1 MSARAIT
8 FATLAALVASW
19 SGAAAEVVRVGGTG
33 AAQGLM
39 QRLGKAFSAASPGD
53 KLEVVPS
60 LGSTGGIAAVI
71 DGALTIAVTARPP
84 KEAEAAKGVRDV
96 PFLETP
102 FIFVSSGAQPYRLS
116 RSEVVAVYDGALRVW
131 PDGNPIKPI
140 LRPRSDTTSD
150 LLIASFEGMRAALER
165 TRKRQDVPVA
175 ATDQDNAQMAEEVA
189 YSLAA
194 MTLLQ
199 LFTEQPRVRAV
210 ALDGV
215 EPSLAR
221 MEDGSYL
228 PRAALHF
235 VIPAQPGPA
244 AQRFLDFAR
253 TPIAERI
260 IRESGG
266 LPLAERSVTAR

>member
-1 MSARAIT
+1 VPSRVVT
-8 FATLAALVASW
+8 FAFLAALAAGGSKAS
-19 SGAAAEVVRVGGTG
+19 AEIVRVGGTG

-39 QRLGKAFSAASPGD
+39 QRLGEAFSAASPGD
-53 KLEVVPS
+53 TLEVMPG

-71 DGALTIAVTARPP
+71 DGALAIAVTARVSR
-84 KEAEAAKGVRDV
+84 EAEREKGVHDV

-102 FIFVSSGAQPYRLS
+102 FIFVSSGAQPHRLS

-150 LLIASFEGMRAALER
+150 LLVASFEGMRAALEK

-175 ATDQDNAQMAEEVA
+175 ATDQDNAQLAEKIA
-189 YSLAA
+189 HSLAA

-199 LFTEQPRVRAV
+199 LITERPRVRAI

-228 PRAALHF
+228 LRTALHL
-235 VIPAQPGPA
+235 VVAAQPGPA
-244 AQRFLDFAR
+244 AQRFIDFTR
-253 TPIAERI
+253 TPAAERI

-266 LPLAERSVTAR
+266 LPLTVHSATVR